1 MSLLNSPGKVP
12 VPVTRRV
19 GELTYELTVKKV
31 RNINLRVHPDG
42 TLHVSAPRRVAAETV
57 DSFVRS
63 KEKWI
68 VKALE
73 SSAKRANDAQ
83 DAQERPEFTDAQC
96 LAEFNRV
103 SDMIYPLFAAVLPQ
117 KPLIKARLM
126 KSRWGVC
133 HIAGRYIT
141 LNKQLMLRPV
151 EALEYVVMH
160 EYVHFLH
167 PNHQK
172 GFHREMARL
181 MPDYKARRALLR

>member
-1 MSLLNSPGKVP
+1 MSPQKPLGKAAAP
-12 VPVTRRV
+12 VARQA
-19 GELTYELTVKKV
+19 GGLSYELTVKKV

-42 TLHVSAPRRVAAETV
+42 TLHVSAPHRVAMETV
-57 DSFVRS
+57 DGFVRS
-63 KEKWI
+63 KEGWI
-68 VKALE
+68 AKARE
-73 SSAKRANDAQ
+73 NIAKRADSADAEE
-83 DAQERPEFTDAQC
+83 APEFTDAQC

-103 SDMIYPLFAAVLPQ
+103 SELIYPLFAAVLPQ

-141 LNKQLMLRPV
+141 LNKQLMHKPV
-151 EALEYVVMH
+151 AALEYVVMH